1 MRDSRFNVFS
11 QKRKG
16 YLDNIDLLIRELE
29 ERYQYSI
36 LQDKTNL
43 SVSKFTSKIDG
54 KGDISAEG
62 QLVIEKEIVDMEVAL
77 LKRKATFVEMVTEY
91 TTLMLDISDPRVVT
105 DKELDYIYLDGRSK
119 IHNKES
125 DNKI

>member
-36 LQDKTNL
+36 LQDKTNV
-43 SVSKFTSKIDG
+43 SVSNFTSKVEG
-54 KGDISAEG
+54 KGNISAES
-62 QLVIEKEIVDMEVAL
+62 QLILEKEIVDLEVAL
-77 LKRKATFVEMVTEY
+77 LKKKATFVEMVSEY
-91 TTLMLDISDPRVVT
+91 TTLMLDVSNPRVNT
-105 DKELDYIYLDGRSK
+105 DEELDIIYLDGRSK
-119 IHNKES
+119 IHDKES
-125 DNKI
+125 VNKI